1 MMDDK
6 TRLELLY
13 TAVPCDDEQKAKKGV
28 KMTEEERNEWQEELR
43 MEAMEERADDRRYAN
58 RSAEEILEDIE
69 QEMSDKFGETLEII
83 YNAIRNE
90 LSDYGLEHATNDM
103 FENIIRDNTQYIS
116 SARGTIRFLRQQNAA
131 IVAELQ
137 AYRNDV

>member
-1 MMDDK
+1 
-6 TRLELLY
+6 
-13 TAVPCDDEQKAKKGV
+13 
-28 KMTEEERNEWQEELR
+28 MTEEERNEWQEELR

-90 LSDYGLEHATNDM
+90 LSDYGLEYSTNDM

-137 AYRNDV
+137 AYRHDV